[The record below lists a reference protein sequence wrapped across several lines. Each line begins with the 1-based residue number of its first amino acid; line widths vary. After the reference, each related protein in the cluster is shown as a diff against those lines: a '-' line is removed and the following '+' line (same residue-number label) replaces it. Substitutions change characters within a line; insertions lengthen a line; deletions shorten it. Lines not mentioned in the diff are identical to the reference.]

1 MVNRIW
7 QVPHGIGPCAH
18 SNDFG
23 VPRRRPA
30 TTARLDWLSTEFME
44 CNWSVKAIDRLIVL
58 SNTYRQ
64 SAVDDPVKSKTPR
77 IASTGI

>member
-1 MVNRIW
+1 
-7 QVPHGIGPCAH
+7 
-18 SNDFG
+18 
-23 VPRRRPA
+23 
-30 TTARLDWLSTEFME
+30 ME